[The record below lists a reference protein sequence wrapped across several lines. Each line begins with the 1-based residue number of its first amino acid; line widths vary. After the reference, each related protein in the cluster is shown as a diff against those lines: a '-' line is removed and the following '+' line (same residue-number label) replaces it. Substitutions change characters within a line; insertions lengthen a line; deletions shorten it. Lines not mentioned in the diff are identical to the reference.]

1 MPNTLIILK
10 IRPTDLNLRRLNNLK
25 ELLNYNVCD
34 MISLK
39 YFGVTLDYISSVY
52 KLDKLVLGKMINI
65 IDKVKRGIKFRTKI
79 HHSSTFRTREWK
91 IMLVWLLIIKMDD
104 FCYFQI
110 MCSVKMVLDYCVLSD
125 WLEG

>member
-1 MPNTLIILK
+1 MAYLS
-10 IRPTDLNLRRLNNLK
+10 NLRRLKKLK
-25 ELLNYNVCD
+25 ILLNYNVCD

-79 HHSSTFRTREWK
+79 HPKPGSTFKTGGMK
-91 IMLVWLLIIKMDD
+91 NYASLAFNNQMDD
-104 FCYFQI
+104 GSYFQI
-110 MCSVKMVLDYCVLSD
+110 ICSVKMVLGYCVLSY